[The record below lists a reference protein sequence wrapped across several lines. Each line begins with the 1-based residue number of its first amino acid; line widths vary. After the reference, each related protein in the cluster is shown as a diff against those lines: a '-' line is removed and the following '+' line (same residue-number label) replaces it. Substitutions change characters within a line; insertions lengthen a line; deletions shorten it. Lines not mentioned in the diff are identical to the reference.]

1 MRSLRGSRFWRRFR
15 RQRAALG
22 AAGFLVFLVAVAVFA
37 PLLAPYDPLDQ
48 ELRNILQPP
57 TGEHLLGTDHLGRDQ
72 LSRLIFASRISLLA
86 AVQATLAAVA
96 IGVPLGLVAGYVG
109 GWWDRAIMRTTD
121 IVMALPGIVLVIAVI
136 AVLGN
141 NLTNA
146 MVALGLVFTPPL
158 LRLTRGATLAV
169 REEQYVDAAQVIGLP
184 GRRVIRRHVLPNV
197 ASPIVV
203 QLVLTLG
210 FAMLVEAGLA
220 FLGLGVQPP
229 AASWGK
235 MLTEASAYIGHQA
248 FGVFPPGIVITLT
261 VLAVNF
267 LGDGLR
273 DSLGRGVG
281 GHRRPRRGFTATRE
295 PEATRPATE
304 PKSLL
309 RISDLSIAFPDD
321 RGEPVPVVQGV
332 DIEIVT
338 GEMVGLVG
346 ESGSGKTMTALSVLG
361 LVPAPGVVSGDI
373 GFDGRRLMT
382 LTEAELTNVRGR
394 EIGMVFQEPVASL
407 DPVFT
412 IGHQIAEPLRRHLGM
427 SRAEAR
433 VHAIELLNR
442 VGVPHPQRRIDDY
455 PHQFSGGM
463 AQRVMIATALSC
475 SPKLLIADEPT
486 TALDVTTQAEI
497 LDLLRELQADFGMAV
512 LLITHDLGVIAD
524 ICDRAYVMYAGQV
537 VEEGGLESVFG
548 HPRHPYTEALLQAAP
563 ETSAGA
569 RRAAINVI
577 PGSIPEPGEW
587 PTGCRFHPRCRYAI
601 TECAA
606 VEPEYRRV
614 EGSMARCLLAERLTL
629 AASDRSAG

>member
-1 MRSLRGSRFWRRFR
+1 
-15 RQRAALG
+15 
-22 AAGFLVFLVAVAVFA
+22 
-37 PLLAPYDPLDQ
+37 
-48 ELRNILQPP
+48 
-57 TGEHLLGTDHLGRDQ
+57 
-72 LSRLIFASRISLLA
+72 
-86 AVQATLAAVA
+86 
-96 IGVPLGLVAGYVG
+96 
-109 GWWDRAIMRTTD
+109 
-121 IVMALPGIVLVIAVI
+121 
-136 AVLGN
+136 
-141 NLTNA
+141 
-146 MVALGLVFTPPL
+146 
-158 LRLTRGATLAV
+158 
-169 REEQYVDAAQVIGLP
+169 
-184 GRRVIRRHVLPNV
+184 
-197 ASPIVV
+197 
-203 QLVLTLG
+203 
-210 FAMLVEAGLA
+210 
-220 FLGLGVQPP
+220 
-229 AASWGK
+229 
-235 MLTEASAYIGHQA
+235 
-248 FGVFPPGIVITLT
+248 
-261 VLAVNF
+261 
-267 LGDGLR
+267 
-273 DSLGRGVG
+273 
-281 GHRRPRRGFTATRE
+281 
-295 PEATRPATE
+295 
-304 PKSLL
+304 
-309 RISDLSIAFPDD
+309 
-321 RGEPVPVVQGV
+321 VVQGV

-338 GEMVGLVG
+338 GEVVGLVG

-382 LTEAELTNVRGR
+382 LTEAELTNIRGR

-433 VHAIELLNR
+433 VRAVELLNR

-463 AQRVMIATALSC
+463 AQRVMLATALSC

-548 HPRHPYTEALLQAAP
+548 RPRHPYTEALLRAAP

-601 TECAA
+601 AECEA

-614 EGSMARCLLAERLTL
+614 ESSMARCLLAEQLTL
-629 AASDRSAG
+629 AASDRNAG